1 MNLNLPPHL
10 SQFITGYLRFSNLQ
24 FDFIPNPFAQLFQ
37 ILDNTP
43 INSSFKDNGY
53 KSKSLFINYGQ
64 QMALMIIYL
73 LLWPVSIFINW
84 VTKRKF
90 AFIKR
95 WKESYKFNG
104 IIVFFSYSYI
114 CCSLVT
120 FISIHQVDMKH
131 TWEYYLS
138 TSLSM
143 VFMVILYIY
152 IYIFIYIYII
162 S

>member
-24 FDFIPNPFAQLFQ
+24 FDFVPNPFAQIFQ

-43 INSSFKDNGY
+43 INSSFDDNGY

-64 QMALMIIYL
+64 QMALMLIYL
-73 LLWPVSIFINW
+73 IFWPVSIFLNW
-84 VTKRKF
+84 ITKRKY

-95 WKESYKFNG
+95 WKESYQYNG
-104 IIVFFSYSYI
+104 IIAFFSYSYI

-120 FISIHQVDMKH
+120 FISIHQIDMSH

-138 TSLSM
+138 TSVSM
-143 VFMVILYIY
+143 VFIVIYINIY
-152 IYIFIYIYII
+152 IYI
-162 S
+162 